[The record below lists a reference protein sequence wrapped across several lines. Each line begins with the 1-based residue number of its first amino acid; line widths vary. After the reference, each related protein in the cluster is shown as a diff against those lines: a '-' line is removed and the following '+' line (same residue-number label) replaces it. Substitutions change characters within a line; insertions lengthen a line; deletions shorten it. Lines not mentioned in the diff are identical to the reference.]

1 MTKFVIGTASNSIF
15 FPHLQQMLYSLRV
28 NLPDQTTV
36 LILDNGLR
44 PFQIEILNKHFGFL
58 KLIFHRKQLTQ
69 YEKTSYLFK
78 TFIHEIALKEYS
90 NHIYL
95 WMDSMTNLKADSNK
109 ILKMLEDQPVYSLY
123 AFEEP
128 ESKWTDKR
136 TMDIIGLNDEQRQ
149 TPQFQAG
156 GQIHYLRNKDG
167 RLFIDTLIGYNYQK
181 ECITPEGSSRA
192 NHRQDQSVLSC
203 LLKKM
208 GYVKNPNLWATCHNR
223 IF

>member
-15 FPHLQQMLYSLRV
+15 FQHLQQMLYSLRV

-44 PFQIEILNKHFGFL
+44 PFQIEILKKHFGFL
-58 KLIFHRKQLTQ
+58 KLIFYKKELTQ
-69 YEKTSYLFK
+69 YEKSSYLFK
-78 TFIHEIALKEYS
+78 TFIHEIAIESYS

-95 WMDSMTNLKADSNK
+95 WMDSMTNLKADTNQ
-109 ILKMLEDQPVYSLY
+109 ILKMLADQPVYSLY

-156 GQIHYLRNKDG
+156 GQIHDLRNKDG
-167 RLFIDTLIGYNYQK
+167 RLFLETLIGYNYQK

-192 NHRQDQSVLSC
+192 NHRQDQSVFSC

-208 GYVKNPNLWATCHNR
+208 GYVIPPNLWATCHNR

>member
-28 NLPDQTTV
+28 NLPEQTTV

-44 PFQIEILNKHFGFL
+44 PFQVEILKKHFGFL
-58 KLIFHRKQLTQ
+58 KLIFYEKQLTQ
-69 YEKTSYLFK
+69 YEKSSYLFK
-78 TFIHEIALKEYS
+78 TFIHEIALEQYT

-95 WMDSMTNLKADSNK
+95 WMDSMTTLKADSNK
-109 ILKMLEDQPVYSLY
+109 LLQMLEVQPVYSLY
-123 AFEEP
+123 AFDEA

-156 GQIHYLRNKDG
+156 GQIHDLRNIKAIEF
-167 RLFIDTLIGYNYQK
+167 LSTLIKYNYQK
-181 ECITPEGSSRA
+181 ECITPEGSSRKS
-192 NHRQDQSVLSC
+192 HRQDQSVFSC
-203 LLKKM
+203 LLKKW
-208 GYVKNPNLWATCHNR
+208 GYVIPPNLWATCHNR